1 MMLPSEIKRE
11 TLIKSQDAT
20 DVRFGKKPA
29 ERPIGAYVQKGVIN
43 LDKPAGPTSH
53 EVTSWV
59 KKILELEKAGH
70 SGTLDPNVTGL
81 LPVMLGD
88 ATKAVDA
95 LLTAGKEYI
104 CLMKLHTEVPE
115 KKIKSVLSEFTGEI
129 FQKPSIKSAVKRETR
144 TREIYYFELLE
155 IEDNNLLFKVGCE
168 AGTYIR
174 KLCHDM
180 GLAAGTGAHMQ
191 ELRRTKTGPFREDET
206 LVTLH
211 DLQDAYIAWKENS
224 NEVSLRKV
232 VSPMESGLSHLPRIV
247 IRDNA
252 VDAVCHGAPTKRLRK
267 GRHKCHAS
275 LRPRGTEDAPASS
288 ASASGATSESQEAPK
303 RTRERRLVR
312 RQRVEHSFDE
322 AIGEVPHDLREDPHD
337 RRFDRLPD
345 FHEARLEAFGAEDDL
360 CERAGHCRA

>member
-20 DVRFGKKPA
+20 DVRSGKRPS
-29 ERPIGAYVQKGVIN
+29 ERPIGEYIQKGVIN

-155 IEDNNLLFKVGCE
+155 IEDNNVLFKVGCE

-211 DLQDAYIAWKENS
+211 DLQDAYIAWKENG
-224 NEVSLRKV
+224 NEVLLRKV
-232 VSPMESGLSHLPRIV
+232 ISPMESGLSHLPRIV

-252 VDAVCHGAPTKRLRK
+252 VDAVCHGAALAAPGVLTVESGIEK
-267 GRHKCHAS
+267 GDTVAVFTLKGEAVSFGKAQMKSYDILKAATGIVATTDRVFMEA
-275 LRPRGTEDAPASS
+275 GTY
-288 ASASGATSESQEAPK
+288 PK
-303 RTRERRLVR
+303 GWK
-312 RQRVEHSFDE
+312 
-322 AIGEVPHDLREDPHD
+322 AK
-337 RRFDRLPD
+337 
-345 FHEARLEAFGAEDDL
+345 A
-360 CERAGHCRA
+360 

>member
-1 MMLPSEIKRE
+1 MNLLPSEIKRE
-11 TLIKSQDAT
+11 TLIKSEDTT
-20 DVRFGKKPA
+20 DERYGKI
-29 ERPIGAYVQKGVIN
+29 PIDRTMQEYIPKGVIN

-59 KKILELEKAGH
+59 RKILEIDKAGH
-70 SGTLDPNVTGL
+70 SGTLDPGVTGL
-81 LPVMLGD
+81 LPIMLGD

-211 DLQDAYIAWKENS
+211 DLQDAYIAWKENG
-224 NEVSLRKV
+224 NEVLLRKV

-252 VDAVCHGAPTKRLRK
+252 VDAVCHGAALAAPGVLTVESGIEK
-267 GRHKCHAS
+267 GDIVAIFTLKGEAVSFGKAQMKSNDILKAATGIVANTDRVFMEA
-275 LRPRGTEDAPASS
+275 GTY
-288 ASASGATSESQEAPK
+288 PK
-303 RTRERRLVR
+303 GWK
-312 RQRVEHSFDE
+312 
-322 AIGEVPHDLREDPHD
+322 AK
-337 RRFDRLPD
+337 
-345 FHEARLEAFGAEDDL
+345 A
-360 CERAGHCRA
+360 

>member
-29 ERPIGAYVQKGVIN
+29 ERPIGAYIQKGVIN

-211 DLQDAYIAWKENS
+211 DLQDAYIAWKENGS
-224 NEVSLRKV
+224 EVLLRKV
-232 VSPMESGLSHLPRIV
+232 ISPMESGLSHLPRIV

-252 VDAVCHGAPTKRLRK
+252 VDAVCHGAALAAPGVLTVESGIEK
-267 GRHKCHAS
+267 GDTVVVFTLKGEAVSFGKAQMKSYDILKAATGIVANTDRVFMEA
-275 LRPRGTEDAPASS
+275 GTY
-288 ASASGATSESQEAPK
+288 PK
-303 RTRERRLVR
+303 GWK
-312 RQRVEHSFDE
+312 
-322 AIGEVPHDLREDPHD
+322 AK
-337 RRFDRLPD
+337 
-345 FHEARLEAFGAEDDL
+345 A
-360 CERAGHCRA
+360 